1 MCPPMAVDKPGLEVS
16 GHRLFA
22 VISALTL
29 IVDTSPVGSH
39 ERGEALAHLTE
50 VKRFY
55 DQYAQTVYIR
65 FKGRQMSLR
74 KAGEQYLAWRA
85 KREET
90 TCFKEH
96 YELLTLGTQLH
107 EGHIIKM
114 RLDGLDEDVLTFQ
127 GKLPDLINGNW

>member
-1 MCPPMAVDKPGLEVS
+1 MYHTMEVS
-16 GHRLFA
+16 GHRLYA

-29 IVDTSPVGSH
+29 LVEELPVGSD
-39 ERGEALAHLTE
+39 ERSEALAHLTE
-50 VKRFY
+50 IQRFY
-55 DQYAQTVYIR
+55 DQYAQTVLIR
-65 FKGRQMSLR
+65 FKGRQISLR
-74 KAGEQYLAWRA
+74 RAGEQYLSWRK

-90 TCFKEH
+90 ACFKEL

-114 RLDGLDEDVLTFQ
+114 RLDGLDENVLTFQ